1 MTNEFIIAIMEN
13 LNEILREDVENGK
26 NSAQRNFS

>member
-13 LNEILREDVENGK
+13 LNEILREEVENGE

>member
-13 LNEILREDVENGK
+13 LNEILREEVENGK
-26 NSAQRNFS
+26 NSTQRKFS